1 MKNFAKF
8 LLFVLLVSAGISLLY
23 DYRLKHGGLNLA
35 SGRKPEK
42 YTLASNPS
50 VDPKQV
56 PSLEALNRE
65 RRALVKSV
73 IPSVVAVKTSKKVAV
88 QRQYELDPFEFFFRN
103 RRQFRGP
110 RDETLV
116 QNSLG
121 SGVIVTNEGHIITN
135 SHVVTDNEGNQVDQI
150 EVQLSDGQT
159 KKARLV
165 GADSEV
171 DLAVLKIDDPNVK
184 PLKLA
189 DSDMVQPG
197 DFVLAIGN
205 PFGFEET
212 VTDGIISSKGRPNR
226 TDFFGDLIQTNA
238 AINPGNSG
246 GPLINLRGE
255 VIGINTAIASTTG
268 GSQGIGFA
276 IPSNTVRT
284 ALESLLKQGRI
295 IRGYLGIQ
303 TRALQP
309 DESSSDADGVPVAG
323 VTPGSPAAVAGVQ
336 PGDLIQKFDG
346 HDVKN
351 FSALR
356 TFVAQT
362 PLNKQVELDIMRGG
376 KPLKVKTQ
384 IKEQPID
391 YQSSGVTPRSQP
403 QPQPQRPGQPGDQ
416 ESAGGPLAS
425 IRVDELTPE
434 TAQQLDLPAN
444 VRGVV
449 VNGVDPDSGVA
460 ELRKGDVI
468 EEINQQPVMSVAD
481 YNKIVASLD
490 PSKPQV
496 LSVCRGRMRSFLV
509 LRPR

>member
-1 MKNFAKF
+1 MKNLAKF

-23 DYRLKHGGLNLA
+23 DYRLKHGGLNL
-35 SGRKPEK
+35 SSVRKPEK

-50 VDPKQV
+50 VDSKQV
-56 PSLEALNRE
+56 ASLEALNRE

-73 IPSVVAVKTSKKVAV
+73 IPSVVAVKTSKKIGI
-88 QRQYELDPFEFFFRN
+88 RREYELDPFEFFFRN
-103 RRQFRGP
+103 RPQFRSP

-121 SGVIVTNEGHIITN
+121 SGAIVTNEGHIITN
-135 SHVVTDNEGNQVDQI
+135 SHVVTDREGNPVDQI

-165 GADSEV
+165 GADSQV
-171 DLAVLKIDDPNVK
+171 DLAVLKIDNPGVK

-189 DSDMVQPG
+189 DSDTVQPG

-268 GSQGIGFA
+268 GSQGVGFA

-303 TRALQP
+303 TRALEP
-309 DESSSDADGVPVAG
+309 DESSPETEG
-323 VTPGSPAAVAGVQ
+323 VTVADVMPGSPAAQAGLR
-336 PGDLIQKFDG
+336 PGDVIRKFDG
-346 HDVKN
+346 RDIKN
-351 FSALR
+351 FNALR
-356 TFVAQT
+356 TLVAQT
-362 PLNKQVELDIMRGG
+362 QLDKQVELEISRDG
-376 KPLKVKTQ
+376 KPLKVMTQ

-391 YQSSGVTPRSQP
+391 YQTSGVSPRN

-416 ESAGGPLAS
+416 EVGGGPLAS
-425 IRVDELTPE
+425 IHVGELTPE
-434 TAQQLDLPAN
+434 TARQLDLPAN
-444 VRGVV
+444 VRGVLV
-449 VNGVDPDSGVA
+449 TGVDPDSGVA
-460 ELRKGDVI
+460 ELQKGDVI
-468 EEINQQPVMSVAD
+468 EEINQQPVPSVAD
-481 YNKIVASLD
+481 YKKIAASLD
-490 PSKPQV
+490 PNQPQV
-496 LSVCRGRMRSFLV
+496 LSVCRHRMRSFLV